1 MSDRQTITRK
11 ITIFPE
17 GNKEEVDRVYKYI
30 RDGIKAQNKAMNQ
43 YMSALYMAEIE
54 KISKEDRKELNSL
67 YRRISTSK
75 KGSAYPLDIQFPKG
89 LPTTA
94 SLGQKVKQDFS
105 KSRKNGLMYGRVA
118 LPNYKLTSPL
128 LVHVDYIRLRS
139 TNPHID
145 FGIYH
150 EYDSLNDLVEAL
162 NKEKEPKI
170 RIKFANNIVFK
181 VVFGN
186 KRQRT
191 QELRSVF
198 KNIFEENYI
207 IQSSSIQFN
216 KTGKKII
223 LNLSLSI
230 PKKEIKLDENVVV
243 GVDLGLAI
251 PAYCALNTNYFIKNP
266 IGNKRD
272 LLFERT
278 KIQNQKRRLQSS
290 LSCTS
295 GGHGRKKKLQKL
307 DYHSNHEKEFVRTY
321 NHMVSK
327 RVVDFAVK
335 HNAAY
340 INLEDLSGFSEK
352 EKNKRF
358 ILRNWSYYQLQQ
370 QIKYKAD
377 YYGITVR
384 FIKPHYTSQTCSC
397 CGNRDKNQRIN
408 QAEFIC
414 NNPKCKIYGKK
425 LNADFNA
432 ARNIAMSEEFVK
444 EIAADLTAEN

>member
-17 GNKEEVDRVYKYI
+17 GNKEEIDRVYKYI
-30 RDGIKAQNKAMNQ
+30 RDGITAQNKAMNQ

-54 KISKEDRKELNSL
+54 KISKEDRKELNCL
-67 YRRISTSK
+67 YQRISTSK
-75 KGSAYPLDIQFPKG
+75 KGSAYSLDIQFPKG
-89 LPTTA
+89 LQTPS
-94 SLGQKVKQDFS
+94 SLSQKVKKDFD
-105 KSRKNGLMYGRVA
+105 KSCKDGLLYGKVS

-128 LVHVDYIRLRS
+128 LVHVDYIRLRT
-139 TNPHID
+139 TNPHRD
-145 FGIYH
+145 CGIYH
-150 EYDSLNDLVEAL
+150 EYDSHNDLLYAL

-170 RIKFANNIVFK
+170 RIKFANDIVFK

-207 IQSSSIQFN
+207 IQGSSIQFN

-243 GVDLGLAI
+243 GVDLGLVI

-278 KIQNQKRRLQSS
+278 KIQNQKRRLQSA

-307 DYHSNHEKEFVRTY
+307 DYYSNHEKEFVRTY

-327 RVVDFAVK
+327 RIIDFAVK

-352 EKNKRF
+352 KKE
-358 ILRNWSYYQLQQ
+358 Q
-370 QIKYKAD
+370 
-377 YYGITVR
+377 
-384 FIKPHYTSQTCSC
+384 
-397 CGNRDKNQRIN
+397 
-408 QAEFIC
+408 E
-414 NNPKCKIYGKK
+414 IYFKK
-425 LNADFNA
+425 LVILSVTTTNK
-432 ARNIAMSEEFVK
+432 V
-444 EIAADLTAEN
+444 